1 MKKLTDYMDKCGSC
15 AKFSRLIKD
24 GKVQERGRCVLR
36 GKYTYQYERKTPSF
50 SYGDIS
56 DKSQYQEV

>member
-1 MKKLTDYMDKCGSC
+1 MKKLTDYTDRCGSC

-36 GKYTYQYERKTPSF
+36 GKYTYHQSSQKCCLKYE
-50 SYGDIS
+50 GN
-56 DKSQYQEV
+56 DKQE